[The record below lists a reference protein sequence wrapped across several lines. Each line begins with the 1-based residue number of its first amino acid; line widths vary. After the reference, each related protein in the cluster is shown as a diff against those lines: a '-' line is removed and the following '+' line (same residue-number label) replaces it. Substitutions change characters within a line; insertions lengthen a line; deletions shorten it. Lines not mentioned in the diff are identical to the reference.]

1 MKKNKTGTNKM
12 GDPLLDLHDVAE
24 YLKKSERSV
33 LRLVKDGELRG
44 FKSGG
49 VWRFR
54 QSDVNAYVE
63 QEIEISMKQAKE
75 EEA

>member
-1 MKKNKTGTNKM
+1 MKENKAETNRM
-12 GDPLLDLHDVAE
+12 GDEILDLSEVAD
-24 YLKKSERSV
+24 YLRKSERSV
-33 LRLVKDGELRG
+33 LRLVKDGDLRG

-54 QSDVNAYVE
+54 KSDVNSYIDH
-63 QEIEISMKQAKE
+63 EIESSMKQMKE